1 MPRFSSD
8 RCRQNADTD
17 TLPPGLGS
25 LLLFTICHQM
35 TPEWKEGESIIGFDG
50 TKNWGD
56 GTNWR
61 GREGVIKYSF
71 LRLAFLGTSQ
81 TVGRGKMLF
90 FFFFCENR
98 TGIWGVWNG
107 WLLLYSFRGIT
118 CTHVAREGKA
128 PLSSVSGGDLVR
140 AEWHK
145 ISLRLW
151 RNGHLPRTL
160 KNLKDW
166 LPQVLTESRH
176 ATGRYSLWV
185 QCSEARNTK
194 WRKFDPK

>member
-1 MPRFSSD
+1 MSSK
-8 RCRQNADTD
+8 CRHRYSATWPGIAAFIHHLSPNDTRMKRRRKHHR
-17 TLPPGLGS
+17 LWWNEELRRWNELAGEGGSNQIFLSKVGLSRYISDCG
-25 LLLFTICHQM
+25 
-35 TPEWKEGESIIGFDG
+35 K
-50 TKNWGD
+50 
-56 GTNWR
+56 
-61 GREGVIKYSF
+61 REDVVFF
-71 LRLAFLGTSQ
+71 LC
-81 TVGRGKMLF
+81 V
-90 FFFFCENR
+90 CENR